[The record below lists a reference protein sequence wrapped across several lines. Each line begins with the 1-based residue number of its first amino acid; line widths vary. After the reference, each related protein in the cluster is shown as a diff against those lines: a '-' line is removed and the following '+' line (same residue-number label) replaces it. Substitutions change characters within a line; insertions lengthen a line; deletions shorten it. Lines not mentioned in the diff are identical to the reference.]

1 MNLKYFWY
9 DVCQEAENFFDM
21 VIESKI
27 SSTFWVCIISPESS
41 EVKMFTLLQ
50 HLTVNFSFSKEE
62 LTFVTKAQGVF
73 Q

>member
-27 SSTFWVCIISPESS
+27 SSTFWACIISPESS
-41 EVKMFTLLQ
+41 EVKMFMLLQ

-62 LTFVTKAQGVF
+62 LTFVTKEQGAF